1 MKYTVLKA
9 VQLPAGTQVK
19 FSDEQAER
27 RGGQVSN
34 VKGKLYECLVP
45 VWVKAGETIELDAP
59 AKHLLARLDP
69 HDKAAARKPSA
80 KQDTPPPAA
89 TQAPELSGSS
99 DGGTLNAAPSASDPA
114 AE

>member
-27 RGGQVSN
+27 RSGQVSN

-45 VWVKAGETIELDAP
+45 VWVKAGEIIELDAP
-59 AKHLLARLDP
+59 AKHLLAHLDP
-69 HDKAAARKPSA
+69 HDKAVARKPAA
-80 KQDTPPPAA
+80 KPDTPQQAA
-89 TQAPELSGSS
+89 APAPELSGAG
-99 DGGTLNAAPSASDPA
+99 DEDTANPMPHATDPA